1 MEVRNKI
8 WEEFKQAKANV
19 VCIRRYNSLQRQ
31 LNSIYQIFIAVCAAV
46 GTFSFGFSDKI
57 PFIALLSIAIVSLV
71 KAIFPQILQPEQEL
85 CELDGMM
92 DYYNSFMNKLERFFY
107 ELDKQQKTDDEVM
120 KELFSLKDE
129 ECLKESKMN
138 KLIRWIP
145 KRMQKKLMQ
154 KCRHILTKSIIIYTN
169 KRMANNNNQTHQRET
184 PSRVTTPPPPKPK

>member
-31 LNSIYQIFIAVCAAV
+31 LNCIYQIFIAVCAAV
-46 GTFSFGFSDKI
+46 GTFSFSFSDKI
-57 PFIALLSIAIVSLV
+57 PFIALLSIAIVSLI

-120 KELFSLKDE
+120 MELFTLKDE

-145 KRMQKKLMQ
+145 KRMQKKVDAEVQ
-154 KCRHILTKSIIIYTN
+154 TYIDEVYYNIYKQEN
-169 KRMANNNNQTHQRET
+169 DKQ
-184 PSRVTTPPPPKPK
+184 

>member
-57 PFIALLSIAIVSLV
+57 PFIALLSIAIVSLI

-120 KELFSLKDE
+120 MELFTLKDE

-145 KRMQKKLMQ
+145 KRMQKKVDAEVQ
-154 KCRHILTKSIIIYTN
+154 TYIDEVYYNIYKQEN
-169 KRMANNNNQTHQRET
+169 DKQ
-184 PSRVTTPPPPKPK
+184 

>member
-120 KELFSLKDE
+120 MELFTLKDE

-145 KRMQKKLMQ
+145 KRMQQ
-154 KCRHILTKSIIIYTN
+154 KVDAEVQTYIDEVYYNIYKQEN
-169 KRMANNNNQTHQRET
+169 DKQ
-184 PSRVTTPPPPKPK
+184 